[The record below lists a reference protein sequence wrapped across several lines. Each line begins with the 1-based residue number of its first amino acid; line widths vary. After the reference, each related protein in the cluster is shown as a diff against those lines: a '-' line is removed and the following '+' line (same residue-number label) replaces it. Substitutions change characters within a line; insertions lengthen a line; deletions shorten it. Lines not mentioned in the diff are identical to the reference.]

1 MNTLPWLL
9 VVVLLITTLW
19 IFWRY
24 VALRRSADHYARAIR
39 RAAEGDLPPRD
50 LPTDIKNLELLSSAI
65 HALVQTFD
73 IRLSTLDAERAR
85 LEATLTQMT
94 DGVLIADSQGRI
106 QMTNPAAEKLFGE
119 GETLVGKSVSI
130 ALRHHQLI
138 ETWRK
143 CQQSGEVQSESVELP
158 ATRKFLQLIAIPD
171 QHAGGAILL
180 VQDLTRIRRLE
191 TVRRDF
197 ISNVSHEL
205 RTPLASLKALTETL
219 QEGALEDPTAAHR
232 FLGRIQTEVDALTQ
246 MATELLELSRIESG
260 QVPLELKLISPAK
273 LLNSATDRMK
283 MQAERAGLILQID
296 CPADLPLIRADLPR
310 LEQVL
315 VNLIHNAVKF
325 TPPGGEVTLTA
336 SLEPLSRWERGRGAA
351 LPAPVPQ
358 VQVSLSKGEGN
369 CVLFSVRDT
378 GPGIPADDLPRIFE
392 RFYRV
397 DRSRTG
403 GGTGLGLSI
412 ARHLV
417 EAHSGKIWAE
427 SREGDGS
434 TFYFTIPTRYPD
446 PNGP

>member
-1 MNTLPWLL
+1 MNTLLTGALIITALALGWL
-9 VVVLLITTLW
+9 T
-19 IFWRY
+19 WRY
-24 VALRRSADHYARAIR
+24 IALRRKLNEFSR
-39 RAAEGDLPPRD
+39 RIEHAAAGDFAPD
-50 LPTDIKNLELLSSAI
+50 SLPTDIPNLEQTSNAV
-65 HALVQTFD
+65 HTLVMSFD
-73 IRLSTLDAERAR
+73 RRLASLDAERAR

-94 DGVLIADSQGRI
+94 DGVLIVDAQGRI

-119 GETLVGKSVSI
+119 GEALVGKTVSV

-143 CQQSGEVQSESVELP
+143 CQQSQEVQSDSVELV

-171 QHAGGAILL
+171 KHASGAILL

-219 QEGALEDPTAAHR
+219 QEGALDDPLAAHR

-260 QVPLELKLISPAK
+260 QVPLERKTIQPAS
-273 LLNSATDRMK
+273 LLHSASDRMK
-283 MQAERAGLILQID
+283 MQAERAGLNLLVE
-296 CPADLPLIRADLPR
+296 CSEDLPPIYADLPR

-325 TPPGGEVTLTA
+325 TPPDGEITL
-336 SLEPLSRWERGRGAA
+336 AA
-351 LPAPVPQ
+351 VCD
-358 VQVSLSKGEGN
+358 GHFIR
-369 CVLFSVRDT
+369 FSVHDT
-378 GPGIPADDLPRIFE
+378 GSGIPSDDLPRIFE

-412 ARHLV
+412 AKHLV
-417 EAHSGKIWAE
+417 EAHTGRIWAE
-427 SREGDGS
+427 SREGQGS
-434 TFYFTIPTRYPD
+434 TFYFTIPTNPA
-446 PNGP
+446 

>member
-1 MNTLPWLL
+1 MNTLSWFLL
-9 VVVLLITTLW
+9 TLVLLLSLALGW
-19 IFWRY
+19 ISWRY
-24 VALRRSADHYARAIR
+24 FSMRRSKDNFAQAIR
-39 RAAEGDLPPRD
+39 RAAGGDLSPRD
-50 LPTDIKNLELLSSAI
+50 LPADITNLENLSSAI
-65 HALVQTFD
+65 HALIQAFE
-73 IRLSTLDAERAR
+73 IRILAVDAERTR

-94 DGVLIADSQGRI
+94 DGVLIADAQGRI
-106 QMTNPAAEKLFGE
+106 QMSNPAAEKLFHESGP
-119 GETLVGKSVSI
+119 LVGKSVSI

-171 QHAGGAILL
+171 KHAGGAILM
-180 VQDLTRIRRLE
+180 VQDLTRIRSLE

-205 RTPLASLKALTETL
+205 RTPLASLKALAETL
-219 QEGALEDPTAAHR
+219 QEGALDDPPAAHR
-232 FLGRIQTEVDALTQ
+232 FLGRIQIEVDALTQ

-260 QVPLELKLISPAK
+260 QVPLELKPLSPAN
-273 LLNSATDRMK
+273 LINSAADRMK
-283 MQAERAGLILQID
+283 MQAERAGLALHAD
-296 CPADLPLIRADLPR
+296 CPADLRLIRSDLPR

-325 TPPGGEVTLTA
+325 TPPGGEVALF
-336 SLEPLSRWERGRGAA
+336 AA
-351 LPAPVPQ
+351 TDGQ
-358 VQVSLSKGEGN
+358 FIR
-369 CVLFSVRDT
+369 FSVSDT
-378 GPGIPADDLPRIFE
+378 GLGIPADDLPRIFE

-417 EAHSGKIWAE
+417 EAHGGKIWAE
-427 SREGDGS
+427 SREGEGS
-434 TFYFTIPTRYPD
+434 TFSFNIPAL
-446 PNGP
+446 